1 MAELAAELYNVD
13 WNVILFSE
21 TRSARG
27 RCVLDGGHVL
37 YTSEIATQAAG
48 VAILLHR
55 KHVHRV
61 GQVTSLNERLMFLDL
76 HYGRRCVR
84 FISLYMPHAGYSLE
98 DLRIVYDMLHVV
110 LDEAER
116 LHYKI
121 IVGEDFNTELHV
133 GHRGNLLDEFA
144 CMWRLQVANGQTM
157 MTAGPSAAPSG

>member
-1 MAELAAELYNVD
+1 M
-13 WNVILFSE
+13 ILFSE

-37 YTSEIATQAAG
+37 LTSEIATQAAG

-61 GQVTSLNERLMFLDL
+61 GQVTSFNERLMFLDL

-98 DLRIVYDMLHVV
+98 DLRTAYDMLHVV
-110 LDEAER
+110 LDEVER
-116 LHYKI
+116 LQEEE
-121 IVGEDFNTELHV
+121 GTDLPGT
-133 GHRGNLLDEFA
+133 HRG
-144 CMWRLQVANGQTM
+144 
-157 MTAGPSAAPSG
+157 PSLPTYGARN